1 MRKESFFIVKK
12 IRQKDL
18 YSLKKCRFSN
28 FIAVVHWSIH
38 MESHI
43 SGLFS
48 VSLPWIHGINP
59 IKFILPNKYSFIY
72 ISFLHIVLR
81 WL

>member
-1 MRKESFFIVKK
+1 MRKESFFNVKK

-18 YSLKKCRFSN
+18 YSLKKCLFSN
-28 FIAVVHWSIH
+28 FFIAVVHWSIH

-59 IKFILPNKYSFIY
+59 IKSILPNK
-72 ISFLHIVLR
+72 
-81 WL
+81 